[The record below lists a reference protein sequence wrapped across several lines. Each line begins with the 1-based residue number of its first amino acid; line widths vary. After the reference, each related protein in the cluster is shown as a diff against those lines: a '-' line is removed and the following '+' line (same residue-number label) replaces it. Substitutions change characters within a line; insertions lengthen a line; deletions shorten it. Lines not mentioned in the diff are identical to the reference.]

1 MLATGAYQR
10 PHRPPGAATLP
21 SSILQ
26 IDTEGYTNEAALP
39 PGKVLLVGSGQ
50 TGCQLAEE
58 LCEAGRDVFLACG
71 RAPWSSRRVADRDV
85 FYWTI
90 ETGMLDETLADLLS
104 PSARLIANAQAT
116 GHRGGHDLHY
126 RVLQQ
131 IGVTLVGH
139 FLVAED
145 GRARFASDLAA
156 SVAFGDARYTELRA
170 KIARVCAARGI
181 RAPDMPDP
189 ARFDA
194 QAPETIDLAGFGG
207 VIFTSGFRPDYSSW
221 VHFDALDDM
230 GSPIHKDGASTVTPG
245 LYFCG
250 VHFLRKRK
258 SSLLTISGSER
269 TRRSSRARSPRAGP
283 RPQRRELPSR
293 PAITPRKGVPASV
306 PSRPTSNSL
315 TRKAGRAPSAR
326 RASRCSHCGGSRSR
340 RPRAVAWALQT
351 HRRMTEV
358 LGRQDPCPS
367 ETRGRA
373 SRPPADRARQSCERV
388 SLRQHRDRSS
398 PLPLR
403 PSCRLLASGR
413 SPAWHALC
421 PLPRTQRKCPGRR
434 HTQFPR
440 CSDAAARLETDA
452 GRSTRKPAI
461 VAAGCRVQGRS
472 RSGTKLEMG
481 LWTCPREQSFELV
494 EAVCPTVS
502 MKRPTCLSFEWPL
515 C

>member
-1 MLATGAYQR
+1 MLERFGVVVVGGGQAGLAVSHELTGLGVEHVVLDRGRVGQTWRDRWDSFCLVTPNWSVQLPGGAYAGDDPDGFMPRDDIVRHLEAYAASFAAPVREGVEVSSLDAGLDGGFTLTTTDGVLQADTVVLASGAYQR

-39 PGKVLLVGSGQ
+39 PGKALVVGSGQ

-71 RAPWSSRRVADRDV
+71 RAPWSSRGVADRDV

-90 ETGMLDETLADLLS
+90 ETGMLDETLADLPS

-131 IGVTLVGH
+131 SGVTLVGH

-145 GRARFASDLAA
+145 GRARFAPDLAA

-170 KIARVCAARGI
+170 KIARVCAGRGI

-194 QAPETIDLAGFGG
+194 QAPETVDLAGFGA

-221 VHFDALDDM
+221 VHFDAFDEM
-230 GSPIHKDGASTVTPG
+230 GFPIHEDGASTVTPG

-258 SSLLTISGSER
+258 SSLLI
-269 TRRSSRARSPRAGP
+269 
-283 RPQRRELPSR
+283 
-293 PAITPRKGVPASV
+293 GV
-306 PSRPTSNSL
+306 
-315 TRKAGRAPSAR
+315 G
-326 RASRCSHCGGSRSR
+326 
-340 RPRAVAWALQT
+340 
-351 HRRMTEV
+351 E
-358 LGRQDPCPS
+358 
-367 ETRGRA
+367 
-373 SRPPADRARQSCERV
+373 
-388 SLRQHRDRSS
+388 
-398 PLPLR
+398 
-403 PSCRLLASGR
+403 
-413 SPAWHALC
+413 
-421 PLPRTQRKCPGRR
+421 
-434 HTQFPR
+434 
-440 CSDAAARLETDA
+440 DA
-452 GRSTRKPAI
+452 AI
-461 VAAGCRVQGRS
+461 VARKVAEGRATPAAS
-472 RSGTKLEMG
+472 
-481 LWTCPREQSFELV
+481 
-494 EAVCPTVS
+494 
-502 MKRPTCLSFEWPL
+502 
-515 C
+515 